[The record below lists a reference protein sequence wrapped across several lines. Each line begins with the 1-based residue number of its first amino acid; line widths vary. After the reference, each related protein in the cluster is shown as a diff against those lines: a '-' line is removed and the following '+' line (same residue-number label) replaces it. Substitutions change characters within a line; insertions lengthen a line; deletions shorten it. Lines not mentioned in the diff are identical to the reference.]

1 MFRTHCNK
9 HGFTLV
15 EVVIA
20 IFMTTVAVLAIFSL
34 ISPAWRTAGHAD
46 LLGRAANILYDQLQE
61 QESLIMN
68 PCNVVTVGTTGP
80 IAVNASGYSAAQA
93 GDAQLTVTRTITEIA
108 TGVWRV
114 AIQVAVPGHAGIS
127 ESLVVNRQENYR
139 FPAGCTSQ

>member
-1 MFRTHCNK
+1 MFQSLCNK
-9 HGFTLV
+9 QGFSLV

-61 QESLIMN
+61 QEALIMN
-68 PCNVVTVGTTGP
+68 PCNVVTEGTTGP
-80 IAVNASGYSAAQA
+80 IALNASGYSAAQA
-93 GDAQLTVTRTITEIA
+93 GDIQFNVTRTITEIA

-114 AIQVAVPGHAGIS
+114 TIQVAVPGRAAIS
-127 ESLVVNRQENYR
+127 ESLIVNRQENYR
-139 FPAGCTSQ
+139 FPAGCTSP

>member
-1 MFRTHCNK
+1 MFQSLCNK
-9 HGFTLV
+9 QGFSLV

-61 QESLIMN
+61 QEALIMN
-68 PCNVVTVGTTGP
+68 PCNAVTEGTTGP
-80 IAVNASGYSAAQA
+80 IALNASGYSTAQA
-93 GDAQLTVTRTITEIA
+93 GDIQFNVTRTITEIA

-114 AIQVAVPGHAGIS
+114 TIQVAVPGRAAIS
-127 ESLVVNRQENYR
+127 ESLIVNRQENYR
-139 FPAGCTSQ
+139 FPAGCTSP